1 MSACKVNLIK
11 DKVKQAILVQDK
23 AGGISHKV

>member
-1 MSACKVNLIK
+1 MSACKVNLK
-11 DKVKQAILVQDK
+11 DKVKQAFLEQDK